1 MSDNNREWADM
12 TPAEREEL
20 LTEWEQAPGT
30 IEHAVSTLTATSEEK
45 EIALRV
51 LREIKELTYKEDWEV
66 NPLQWVLELLEREAK
81 KRIARELTER
91 PEMRRLFELILSQPA
106 DRQPLFI
113 NTALTAITE
122 RTHVEEVT
130 LTA

>member
-45 EIALRV
+45 EIALKV

-81 KRIARELTER
+81 KMIARELTER
-91 PEMRRLFELILSQPA
+91 PEMMRLFELILSQPA
-106 DRQPLFI
+106 DRQPPLHQHG
-113 NTALTAITE
+113 
-122 RTHVEEVT
+122 THSNHRED
-130 LTA
+130 AR